1 MCGPL
6 YIDLSIVQHVRYYG
20 PTAVNWRVALRNY
33 LLTLQQCLQD
43 IVAGLLGYFLALASE
58 ITVTDPLGSRLLDDL
73 QHLLNLALNVAV
85 RGVFF
90 NHECSLTQ
98 RPIKNLSRPLH
109 ILDFDVWS
117 FNIAAILIELA
128 VPIRPKT
135 LTKC

>member
-1 MCGPL
+1 M
-6 YIDLSIVQHVRYYG
+6 D
-20 PTAVNWRVALRNY
+20 N
-33 LLTLQQCLQD
+33 
-43 IVAGLLGYFLALASE
+43 
-58 ITVTDPLGSRLLDDL
+58 PLGSRLLDDL
-73 QHLLNLALNVAV
+73 QHLLNLALDVTI
-85 RGVFF
+85 RSVFLD
-90 NHECSLTQ
+90 HERRLTQ

>member
-1 MCGPL
+1 MCKV
-6 YIDLSIVQHVRYYG
+6 LSYTIAHFG
-20 PTAVNWRVALRNY
+20 GTTVNSLCALRNY

-43 IVAGLLGYFLALASE
+43 VVASLLWYLLALASE

-73 QHLLNLALNVAV
+73 QHLFNLALDVAV
-85 RGVFF
+85 RSVFL
-90 NHECSLTQ
+90 NHQRSLTQ
-98 RPIKNLSRPLH
+98 GPIQHLSRPPH